1 MSEVSFSAAS
11 GFGSGHLPVMS
22 AESTVVVML
31 TMNPRHMCQ
40 GRLVIVS
47 VAKLLAS

>member
-11 GFGSGHLPVMS
+11 GSGSGHQLVMS

-31 TMNPRHMCQ
+31 TMDPRHMC
-40 GRLVIVS
+40 
-47 VAKLLAS
+47 